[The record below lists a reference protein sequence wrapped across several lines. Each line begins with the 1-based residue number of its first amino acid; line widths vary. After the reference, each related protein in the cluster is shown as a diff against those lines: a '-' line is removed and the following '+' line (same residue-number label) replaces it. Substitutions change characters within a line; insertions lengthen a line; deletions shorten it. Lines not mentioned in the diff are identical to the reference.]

1 MDNSDG
7 LLAPGLFVRIKFP
20 VGKAE
25 PSLLIPE
32 EAMASDQGRP
42 FVFVVGKDGD
52 KTIAEAR
59 NVETGPLVGQRRVI
73 RAGLETGDQVIVT
86 GLQRLRRKMEINP
99 RLSSPES

>member
-1 MDNSDG
+1 M
-7 LLAPGLFVRIKFP
+7 
-20 VGKAE
+20 
-25 PSLLIPE
+25 IPE